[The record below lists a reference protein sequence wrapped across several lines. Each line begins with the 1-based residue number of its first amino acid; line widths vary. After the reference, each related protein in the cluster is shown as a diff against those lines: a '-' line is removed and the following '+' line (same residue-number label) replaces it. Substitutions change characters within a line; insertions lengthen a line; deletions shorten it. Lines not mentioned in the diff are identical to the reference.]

1 MASSWPRRRLAE
13 HFGRQAHAYAQSD
26 RFARGDDLAVLV
38 RLLAPHPEMRVLDE
52 ATGAGFTAAAVAP
65 LVRAV
70 VALDLAPEML
80 ARTRELAAARSLA
93 NIVPVLA
100 DAEALPFADGSFDA
114 VTCRIAPHH
123 FLDVRR
129 ALREVARV
137 LRPGGRFVVA
147 DTLAPSEPALDR
159 FINELDALRDPT
171 HVRAYTLEEW
181 ARLLADVGLRPAAHA
196 VYRERQPVDEWL
208 ERAGTDPTV
217 AAVVRARLLTAP
229 PAVRKAFAVEVEG
242 GRPRAFTVETL
253 IARAERA

>member
-38 RLLAPHPEMRVLDE
+38 RLLAPHPEMLVLDE

-65 LVRAV
+65 LARAV

-93 NIVPVLA
+93 NVVPVLA
-100 DAEALPFADGSFDA
+100 DVEALPFADGSFDA

-137 LRPGGRFVVA
+137 LRPGGRFVVV
-147 DTLAPSEPALDR
+147 DNLAPSEPALDR
-159 FINELDALRDPT
+159 FINTLDALRDPT
-171 HVRAYTLEEW
+171 HVRAYTEEEW
-181 ARLLADVGLRPAAHA
+181 TDLLHGAGLRPTAWQVH
-196 VYRERQPVDEWL
+196 RKRQPVEEWL
-208 ERAGTDPTV
+208 ARAGTDPE
-217 AAVVRARLLTAP
+217 RAE
-229 PAVRKAFAVEVEG
+229 AVREQLRRAPEAARTRFALEVVDG
-242 GRPRAFTVETL
+242 TPVAFTVESL
-253 IARAERA
+253 IARAERV